1 MSREIC
7 LSLNRSQAGWAEESH
22 PPAAPTAARAAYSLI
37 CPVSICVVA
46 QPRCT
51 PWDFFEIHGKS
62 HTPLL
67 TETRLE
73 SMRRNS
79 HWGNKA
85 DDSHSSRKGTQR
97 REQRN
102 QVRQSRDGSKR
113 NQEWSMKALEG
124 GMNQNHNTCDH
135 GNVIFI
141 CSETLFSKELLVH
154 KRGGGGNKVNYIS

>member
-1 MSREIC
+1 MGWGEPSSCSTR
-7 LSLNRSQAGWAEESH
+7 RSQGSTLAHMPSLHLGGGSAQV
-22 PPAAPTAARAAYSLI
+22 PALGFLWDAQEVTLHYSLKQGWK
-37 CPVSICVVA
+37 A
-46 QPRCT
+46 
-51 PWDFFEIHGKS
+51 WE
-62 HTPLL
+62 
-67 TETRLE
+67 ETF
-73 SMRRNS
+73 S

-85 DDSHSSRKGTQR
+85 DDLHSTRKGTQR

-102 QVRQSRDGSKR
+102 QVRESRDGSKR

-154 KRGGGGNKVNYIS
+154 KRDGGGNKVNYIS